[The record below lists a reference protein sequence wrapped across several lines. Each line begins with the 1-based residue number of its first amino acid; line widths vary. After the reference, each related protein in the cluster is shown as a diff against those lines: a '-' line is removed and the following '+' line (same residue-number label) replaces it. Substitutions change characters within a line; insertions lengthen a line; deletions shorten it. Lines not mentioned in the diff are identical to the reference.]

1 MSSVL
6 QAGPC
11 VRTNQL
17 DYDEE
22 VMYKVSQT
30 ADPGPCL
37 VGWLTSCTRLLN
49 TSMSMSAKAPTLVV
63 LLP

>member
-22 VMYKVSQT
+22 VIYKVRK
-30 ADPGPCL
+30 AI
-37 VGWLTSCTRLLN
+37 TSNL
-49 TSMSMSAKAPTLVV
+49 
-63 LLP
+63 

>member
-6 QAGPC
+6 QAGPT

-22 VMYKVSQT
+22 VMYKVSELDGQSY
-30 ADPGPCL
+30 
-37 VGWLTSCTRLLN
+37 LTPVVN
-49 TSMSMSAKAPTLVV
+49 AITLGFSIPARVRSRAS
-63 LLP
+63 